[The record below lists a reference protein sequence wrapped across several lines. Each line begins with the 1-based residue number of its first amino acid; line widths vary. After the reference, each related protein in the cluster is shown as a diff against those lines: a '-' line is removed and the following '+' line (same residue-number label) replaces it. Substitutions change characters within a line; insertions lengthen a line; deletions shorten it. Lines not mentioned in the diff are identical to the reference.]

1 MQQESQDVGGTSS
14 APAKPEQG
22 NDTLQYLVNAFD
34 TVVQEQANN
43 LAGGALESGAVIGTH
58 VGGCAAP
65 RQGSRPRTTKQA
77 KKGEGTPKKMR
88 MTEVEKLRIELDSP
102 KMQRVLRGNKDR
114 VEKVADPTSKGGN
127 DNTKT
132 THKVKRKCSKRRTT
146 AEKVVNEATEE
157 FKKGDVVRLMGF
169 EEGDDDQ
176 AVARAKVVNVAG
188 GTLHGRTIFPG
199 LVSVEVSESL
209 VENYKLFASVDLD
222 DPPVTLVGKAIG
234 HYVLWPT
241 EFMEIDPTL

>member
-1 MQQESQDVGGTSS
+1 
-14 APAKPEQG
+14 
-22 NDTLQYLVNAFD
+22 
-34 TVVQEQANN
+34 
-43 LAGGALESGAVIGTH
+43 
-58 VGGCAAP
+58 
-65 RQGSRPRTTKQA
+65 
-77 KKGEGTPKKMR
+77 

-199 LVSVEVSESL
+199 LVSVEVLESL
-209 VENYKLFASVDLD
+209 VENYKLFASVDLY